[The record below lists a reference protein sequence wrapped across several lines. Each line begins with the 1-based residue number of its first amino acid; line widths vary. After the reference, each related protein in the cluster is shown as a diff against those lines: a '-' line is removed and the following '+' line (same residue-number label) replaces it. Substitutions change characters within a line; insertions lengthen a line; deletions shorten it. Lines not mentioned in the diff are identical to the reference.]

1 MKVWFGIGKAIVTTA
16 LFSVCVV
23 MWVNAMGVRSPWLG
37 LFCMFYFMGI
47 AKSAEP
53 QLLFRMPAALRTV
66 NLAAESDAQNRWGVR
81 SFGSF
86 LRNTP
91 FRYLNSAVYLTGRER
106 NFSELV
112 RRMEA
117 AEAIHFWA
125 AVLFMPYIVYIAA
138 RGLFAE
144 AVLFVLIQVVFN
156 LYPIFHLRFV
166 RARLM
171 RVLALR
177 EKQALRKLPLAA

>member
-1 MKVWFGIGKAIVTTA
+1 
-16 LFSVCVV
+16 
-23 MWVNAMGVRSPWLG
+23 
-37 LFCMFYFMGI
+37 
-47 AKSAEP
+47 
-53 QLLFRMPAALRTV
+53 
-66 NLAAESDAQNRWGVR
+66 
-81 SFGSF
+81 
-86 LRNTP
+86 
-91 FRYLNSAVYLTGRER
+91 
-106 NFSELV
+106 
-112 RRMEA
+112 
-117 AEAIHFWA
+117 
-125 AVLFMPYIVYIAA
+125 MPYIVYIAA